1 MSSFQFAFSAPS
13 NIALIKYWGKGVN
26 QLPKNAS
33 ISFSLKHSMTKTYLE
48 SFSRQ
53 KNDKTFEL
61 LFEGKT
67 VDKFNPK
74 MEAFFQRVLEI
85 YPALTQFHFK
95 IHSEN
100 TFPHSTGIASSA
112 SSMAA
117 LSLCIT
123 QLATELNLNLP
134 FSDFYQSASFLARL
148 GSGSASRSVYGGFT
162 LWGESE
168 SAHGSSNEF
177 AIDINNLV
185 HPTMKELGDSIL
197 IVSSQEKSLSSSEG
211 HRLMNNNP
219 YAVPRFLEANRL
231 IGELLQAM
239 KVGDFEKWGEMIK
252 KEALGLHALMM
263 LSEGSPILLKPASLE
278 LVNLVRHFRA
288 HTKLPIY
295 FTIDA
300 GPNLHLIYP
309 LTIKSQVQQFIQDQC
324 LQLLE
329 NSQVIH
335 DQIGLGPQKIS
346 WKK

>member
-1 MSSFQFAFSAPS
+1 MSSRQIAFSAPS

-33 ISFSLKHSMTKTYLE
+33 ISFSLQNSITKTYLE
-48 SFSRQ
+48 SHQRQ
-53 KNDKTFEL
+53 KNDKVFDL
-61 LFEGKT
+61 LFEGKS
-67 VDKFNPK
+67 VEKFNPK
-74 MEAFFQRVLEI
+74 MDAFFQRVLEI
-85 YPALTQFHFK
+85 YPALSQFHFK
-95 IHSEN
+95 IQSEN

-117 LSLCIT
+117 LSLCLT
-123 QLATELNLNLP
+123 KLAEDLNLKLP
-134 FSDFYQSASFLARL
+134 FSDFSQSASYLARL

-168 SAHGSSNEF
+168 FAKNSSNEF
-177 AIDINNLV
+177 AIDINDLI
-185 HPTMKELGDSIL
+185 HPSMKELGDSIL

-211 HRLMNNNP
+211 HRLMNSNP

-239 KVGDFEKWGEMIK
+239 KMGDFEKWGQMIE

-278 LVNLVRHFRA
+278 LVTKIRAFRA
-288 HTKLPIY
+288 ETKLPLY

-309 LTIKSQVQQFIQDQC
+309 LTIKSQVHKFIQEQC
-324 LQLLE
+324 LHLLE

-335 DQIGLGPQKIS
+335 DQIGLGPQGIPWMK
-346 WKK
+346 